1 MRTLMQARLAS
12 GSMAFHPWRKGFP
25 GHANGLRSIPADDFP
40 ELGGHDRPGSPGLWG
55 PGMSR

>member
-1 MRTLMQARLAS
+1 
-12 GSMAFHPWRKGFP
+12 
-25 GHANGLRSIPADDFP
+25 LRSIPADDFP